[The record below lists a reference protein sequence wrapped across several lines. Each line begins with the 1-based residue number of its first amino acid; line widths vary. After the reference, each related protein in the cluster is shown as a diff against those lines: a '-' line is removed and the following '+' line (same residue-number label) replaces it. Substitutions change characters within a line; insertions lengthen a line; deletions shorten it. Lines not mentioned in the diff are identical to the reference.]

1 MKSRKI
7 PYSCFDMIDK
17 SGIFSDKSNS
27 FVDKEQ
33 QLELIKRA
41 QYGDKN
47 AKEELILSNSR
58 LVLLVIKNYINMEN
72 DIDDLIQEGLIA
84 LANAIDKFD
93 ISNGT
98 NFSTYATVAIK
109 SRITNYLRNTNIIN
123 IPAYQMT
130 NIRRYKR
137 TRNKLLN
144 ELGKEPSI
152 QEISNYLE
160 LSLEKTMELYNLIAN
175 EPISLNDVIAN
186 GDGGDTEIGDL
197 QEDVKVVSL
206 LKEAEQESLEA
217 SILDLLLSSNL
228 TDEEIII
235 LMFRTGINTP
245 MNIKLSLDEIG
256 ELFGITKEGVRQ
268 KETKAINKLYTNPK
282 LLNYIEYVQNP
293 DLIKRKISIKQEIQ
307 NRPFSLFYPDFY
319 AFFPEYNEEELDKI
333 ILTLSKKD
341 LLFIKELDSKNKELQ
356 KYHHKDEET
365 LFKIINTIYDKL
377 FKEYGRRP
385 LITPNYV
392 FLNINTKHPITT
404 IKDNQD
410 RLKTILLKIN
420 LMKIS
425 TSLRGEHN
433 LYDRFPGYTVEEVNR
448 SLIYISQEQ
457 YALFKEKY
465 GNDFL
470 SKCNGEAN
478 KLKKG
483 ELKLINEACK
493 KMINVIEKIRN
504 REPLFSNIYLYFSK
518 YPTPL
523 IDKVINELSPSE
535 INILHKRFGPNLK
548 EPYQEFELRRLS
560 GRELSRLNE
569 IEKKMAIKLEQ
580 KYALIC
586 VVSSELIP
594 NTLKRTLSR
603 N

>member
-27 FVDKEQ
+27 FVDKERQ
-33 QLELIKRA
+33 FELIKKA

-47 AKEELILSNSR
+47 AREELILSNSR
-58 LVLLVIKNYINMEN
+58 LVLLVIKNYIYMEN

-137 TRNKLLN
+137 IRNKLLN
-144 ELGKEPSI
+144 ESGKEPSI
-152 QEISNYLE
+152 QEISNYFE
-160 LSLEKTMELYNLIAN
+160 LSLEKTMELYNLIVN
-175 EPISLNDVIAN
+175 EPISLNDVIIN
-186 GDGGDTEIGDL
+186 GDNDDTEIGDL
-197 QEDVKVVSL
+197 QEDVKAVSL
-206 LKEAEQESLEA
+206 LKKAEQESLEA

-228 TDEEIII
+228 TDEEIIV
-235 LMFRTGINTP
+235 LMFRTGINTS

-268 KETKAINKLYTNPK
+268 KEAKAINKLYTNPK
-282 LLNYIEYVQNP
+282 LLNCIEYVQDP
-293 DLIKRKISIKQEIQ
+293 DLIKRRISIKQKIQ

-319 AFFPEYNEEELDKI
+319 AFFPEYNEEELEQI
-333 ILTLSKKD
+333 ILTLPKKD
-341 LLFIKELDSKNKELQ
+341 LFFIKELDLKNKEPQ
-356 KYHHKDEET
+356 KYHPKDKET

-392 FLNINTKHPITT
+392 FLNINTKNPITT

-448 SLIYISQEQ
+448 SLIYVSQEQ
-457 YALFKEKY
+457 YELFKEKY
-465 GNDFL
+465 GNDFFG
-470 SKCNGEAN
+470 KCNGEAN

-493 KMINVIEKIRN
+493 KMINVIEKIRSG
-504 REPLFSNIYLYFSK
+504 EPLFSNIYLYFNK
-518 YPTPL
+518 YPTSL

-548 EPYQEFELRRLS
+548 ESYQEFELRRLS

-569 IEKKMAIKLEQ
+569 IEKKMDIKLEQ

-586 VVSSELIP
+586 VASNELNP
-594 NTLKRTLSR
+594 NTLKRTLSKD
-603 N
+603 